1 MKGPLE
7 QGKVWDK
14 AFEWVAQEERVKL
27 EKQQRFIAGWLVSVF
42 PSFTLVVFPL

>member
-1 MKGPLE
+1 MTDMKGPLE

-27 EKQQRFIAGWLVSVF
+27 EK
-42 PSFTLVVFPL
+42 